1 MEARQAPRRQ
11 KRNRILAAGA
21 KVASQA
27 FGADVGGERG
37 WLGVLTSSVSGW
49 LGLPLLRGSEPSA
62 LSGRQHP
69 TNLQASP
76 RSSSSIH
83 QSNEKACDE
92 SGEDAPDMVVYRGR
106 HLKDM
111 PVSQL
116 RRLLTGDFG
125 VAVPSD
131 ALRSEL
137 VMQLAISVKDRAS
150 RDALRPVPPPASH
163 SSATKEVQVNSSVT
177 LCNYQCD
184 T

>member
-27 FGADVGGERG
+27 FGVDIGGRRG
-37 WLGVLTSSVSGW
+37 WLGALRSSVSGW

-69 TNLQASP
+69 ANLQASP
-76 RSSSSIH
+76 SSSIH
-83 QSNEKACDE
+83 QSNEKIRDK

-177 LCNYQCD
+177 LRNCQCD